1 MEEVKK
7 LKEMVVEIQSKL
19 DYLQTEINKNTKA
32 SHQRTRK
39 ASVELCNL
47 LKEYRSL
54 SVKVDKIKKPKG
66 EQKWK

>member
-7 LKEMVVEIQSKL
+7 LKEMVVEIHSKL
-19 DYLQTEINKNTKA
+19 DYLQIEINKNTKA

-39 ASVELCNL
+39 VSVELCNL

-66 EQKWK
+66 EQK

>member
-1 MEEVKK
+1 
-7 LKEMVVEIQSKL
+7 
-19 DYLQTEINKNTKA
+19 
-32 SHQRTRK
+32 
-39 ASVELCNL
+39 VELCNL